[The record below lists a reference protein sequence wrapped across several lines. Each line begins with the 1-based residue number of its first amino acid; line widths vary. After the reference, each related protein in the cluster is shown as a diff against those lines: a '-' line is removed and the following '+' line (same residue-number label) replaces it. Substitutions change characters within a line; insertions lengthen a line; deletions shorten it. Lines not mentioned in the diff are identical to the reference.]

1 MPDPCSTFQSADFYS
16 CTFRLFVVFL
26 LLVLHG
32 KWFAS
37 LYARLAIGWNPLAE
51 SCFRTKVVRKMPGT
65 GKKLT
70 RRTKDADE
78 MDFDLEHDFAIRL
91 KRANEQLGILREQQE
106 QIEKEQK
113 DLEGLKIETEELEAE
128 KRELT
133 AKLVD
138 GVALLEEAEEDARR
152 KQQEVVET
160 KKEFLTLIREIR
172 MAEKRGRKTDDV
184 RQQMAIESEVVEKA
198 REAFDRSRRK
208 LDTFEGETEEAA
220 EEPEE
225 IYPAIGLSE
234 GFKVGIG
241 FFAAGGLV
249 TLILY
254 ILFLIFRT

>member
-1 MPDPCSTFQSADFYS
+1 MPEA
-16 CTFRLFVVFL
+16 
-26 LLVLHG
+26 G
-32 KWFAS
+32 KK
-37 LYARLAIGWNPLAE
+37 
-51 SCFRTKVVRKMPGT
+51 RTKAIRDGAE
-65 GKKLT
+65 LN
-70 RRTKDADE
+70 
-78 MDFDLEHDFAIRL
+78 FDLEHDFALRL
-91 KRANEQLGILREQQE
+91 KRAKEQLALLREQQE

-113 DLEGLKIETEELEAE
+113 NLEGLKIETEDLETE

-138 GVALLEEAEEDARR
+138 GVSLLEETEEDTRQR
-152 KQQEVVET
+152 QQEVMET
-160 KKEFLTLIREIR
+160 KREFLTLIKEIR

-184 RQQMAIESEVVEKA
+184 RQQIAIESEVVEKA

-208 LDTFEGETEEAA
+208 LDAFEEKTEEVA

-225 IYPAIGLSE
+225 MYPAIGLSE

-254 ILFLIFRT
+254 VLHLLLR